1 MPDPTNQILALSSG
15 FDRLSMEMSAVNL
28 MGCHHISS
36 VYVCEQHGVLKRELN
51 STCLGSLYVQDFQ
64 GATSLFEMEIVPQ
77 VETVLQLQDNWY
89 LVYSPRSLCKIA
101 LTHQLQNLH
110 PSWSQ
115 PDLRLALLLASAP
128 RVCTHLGLLHPL
140 GRCDQ
145 ALPVGA

>member
-1 MPDPTNQILALSSG
+1 MPDPTNQLLALSSG

-101 LTHQLQNLH
+101 LT
-110 PSWSQ
+110 P
-115 PDLRLALLLASAP
+115 PAP
-128 RVCTHLGLLHPL
+128 KSSSVMEPTGSSSRP
-140 GRCDQ
+140 
-145 ALPVGA
+145 PVGFSSESMHSSRTSPSAWTL